1 MLKPWLV
8 RLWLYFNSFDK
19 NKDLF
24 NLQPYFSSLK
34 VFEGVG
40 FFELHV
46 NVCYIF
52 TLQLYIFYGVIE
64 FCCFM

>member
-1 MLKPWLV
+1 MVSQVMAVIFLTVL
-8 RLWLYFNSFDK
+8 FF

-24 NLQPYFSSLK
+24 NLQPYFSSLN

-46 NVCYIF
+46 NVCVIF
-52 TLQLYIFYGVIE
+52 TLQLYIFYGVIK